1 MGSMGSS
8 DFAIALDPTLSAHD
22 SREPTPMEPEA
33 GTRRLPASG
42 RFALLT
48 CMDGSLDASK
58 FVGLPGSE
66 AQVIR
71 NPGARVTEDA
81 VRSLVLAHDL
91 LGARDWFIVQH
102 SHCGMALIDDEL
114 TARLWPVVGGASS
127 GAGCLTRADRAGAA
141 ELPTVGKIGLSSQE
155 EILAA
160 DLARLRAH
168 PLVPRR
174 VTVRGYL
181 YRAETGRLIEVA
193 SPVVASSPDRSAG
206 VER

>member
-8 DFAIALDPTLSAHD
+8 HFPTNLEPNLATGCTEPPSAPND
-22 SREPTPMEPEA
+22 DA
-33 GTRRLPASG
+33 GTRQLPATG

-91 LGARDWFIVQH
+91 LGARAWFIVQH
-102 SHCGMALIDDEL
+102 SHCGMALLDDEL
-114 TARLWPVVGGASS
+114 TAQLWPAVAKASN
-127 GAGCLTRADRAGAA
+127 GAGCLTRADRVDRSCAAGV
-141 ELPTVGKIGLSSQE
+141 LPVGKIGLSSQE

-168 PLVPRR
+168 PLVPAR
-174 VTVRGYL
+174 VRIRGFM

-193 SPVVASSPDRSAG
+193 SAS
-206 VER
+206 